1 MTYPIFEYHEINDR
15 EAIRHTRDYFDNG
28 IEKYKRATY
37 MGELLR
43 IERELFDIS
52 LELSS
57 KDISNARGPEY
68 WKIIDEMNAKYEED
82 KKNKKEEPILAFQIR
97 KKRILLNIL
106 YKYKKNKNSVVK

>member
-1 MTYPIFEYHEINDR
+1 
-15 EAIRHTRDYFDNG
+15 
-28 IEKYKRATY
+28 